1 MNQENVAHTYVCKC
15 IYIYMNIHIF
25 TYIIVEYYS
34 VIKRNPL
41 ICDIIDKAGGYYT
54 EWNRPGKE
62 CQMVSHLCE
71 IWKESQTQVYS
82 IKVLS
87 RGWWMGEIGR
97 GLQMGTSFQLYSYK
111 INKVWGCIVSHGD
124 YSH

>member
-1 MNQENVAHTYVCKC
+1 MNQENVAHIYVCTC
-15 IYIYMNIHIF
+15 IYIYVNIHIF
-25 TYIIVEYYS
+25 TYIIAEYYS

-54 EWNRPGKE
+54 KWNRPGKE
-62 CQMVSHLCE
+62 CQMGSHL
-71 IWKESQTQVYS
+71 WNLKESQTQVYS
-82 IKVLS
+82 IKVLA

-97 GLQMGTSFQLYSYK
+97 GLQMGTNFQLYSYK
-111 INKVWGCIVSHGD
+111 INKVWGCNVSRGD